1 MKKTILI
8 LAAAA
13 CLASLPALA
22 NSKKP
27 PQTPCDQAKTET
39 TQNAGPE
46 KAQQNSTTTKKN
58 KQGPAKKPLTENE
71 KLFEEMLKSAQSG
84 G

>member
-1 MKKTILI
+1 MKKTIPI
-8 LAAAA
+8 LAVAA

-27 PQTPCDQAKTET
+27 PQAPCDQAKTET

-46 KAQQNSTTTKKN
+46 KAQQNGITTKKN
-58 KQGPAKKPLTENE
+58 KQPAKKPLTENE